1 MIHDEYMQ
9 MDMNLT
15 RKTKIE
21 IEKIKFNQTT
31 QNKTTNKE
39 KHISDTKTHINHKQR
54 QSINNH

>member
-39 KHISDTKTHINHKQR
+39 KHISDTTYFSTNL
-54 QSINNH
+54 